1 MQARKRVVSLIG
13 AGRVATEPRVTVS
26 EKGQLSFNKLASA
39 ALDGY
44 ALGIWFDDL
53 NEQTKKS
60 TKTTCQIKAVVK
72 DAKTAKFP
80 MKFKSIEG
88 EWAQE

>member
-1 MQARKRVVSLIG
+1 MVMPS
-13 AGRVATEPRVTVS
+13 
-26 EKGQLSFNKLASA
+26 
-39 ALDGY
+39 
-44 ALGIWFDDL
+44 GIWFDDL